1 MKVLPSALLMVFTLA
16 SFADAVSINFDNG
29 VEQAPVGAFY
39 SGLGVTFSNTKWRD
53 NFGRAGSSGPLGIAA
68 INGAGGE
75 FQPDINT
82 PLVAVFSPG
91 IRTVSIDAIDVGE
104 HGARIDAYDA
114 PVGGNLIDFDQAF
127 GPGVGVGFFFTLT
140 ADTPTIRR
148 IELYQPRQNLGIG
161 DGLLWDDLS
170 FELVPEPT
178 TCLMAVLGAVGIA
191 GFRRRRAIP
200 LGRHFTD
207 RRDTR
212 KYLSIAVF
220 MICLCASTAGAVVI
234 DFETY
239 PGPDGQLGTPDD
251 IPIVAPALFNDQPV
265 QITDQ
270 FQSVGI
276 RFLPNPPQQNKNEI
290 LNDSTFTRTAGSRV
304 NLLSTSRSSF
314 AFGPIEA
321 QFTVPV
327 YELTMAI
334 GLGSSSSVQPNR
346 LEIFDADSNMID
358 SVVASDAFVTL
369 SSAVPIDRFR
379 VTATVSANQAAID
392 DIEFNPVPEPV
403 TWLLGLAGAAWLL
416 TTRRCLR
423 M

>member
-1 MKVLPSALLMVFTLA
+1 
-16 SFADAVSINFDNG
+16 
-29 VEQAPVGAFY
+29 
-39 SGLGVTFSNTKWRD
+39 
-53 NFGRAGSSGPLGIAA
+53 
-68 INGAGGE
+68 
-75 FQPDINT
+75 
-82 PLVAVFSPG
+82 
-91 IRTVSIDAIDVGE
+91 
-104 HGARIDAYDA
+104 
-114 PVGGNLIDFDQAF
+114 
-127 GPGVGVGFFFTLT
+127 
-140 ADTPTIRR
+140 
-148 IELYQPRQNLGIG
+148 
-161 DGLLWDDLS
+161 
-170 FELVPEPT
+170 
-178 TCLMAVLGAVGIA
+178 
-191 GFRRRRAIP
+191 
-200 LGRHFTD
+200 
-207 RRDTR
+207 
-212 KYLSIAVF
+212 